1 MTSWRPSNGPVWYR
15 SLPHLLAMFIL
26 SACGGGGCS
35 TCDGC
40 GVSPIPGGFKVE
52 ERVAN
57 ATQIRLTPDGISFLE
72 DNIGSLVTSFL
83 PDGLDFEIPRTEEDF
98 LGTLTICPGS
108 DCIARAEI
116 DSVDI
121 QPVAPN
127 RLEIHLELI
136 LDSRNTAG
144 ARRGLPIDY
153 WACGGEIDLDTRRG
167 SRDVVGINADI
178 VLANETRNPRTG
190 YTRLVVENTMLDPS
204 QPIENADV
212 EVRDCVLSGLLNLAR
227 GLIIDQLT
235 SQVDGLLQDALDEQL
250 CTTQGEFGCPTGTV
264 ADGPAEDDVCRFT
277 AGGECVPILLG
288 TDGQGDLGAAFLGSI
303 SPGTHAPGQFLLAAG
318 GEGEAVN
325 NGMSLFMYGGF
336 LGTSR
341 DFSTTPANNPCVP
354 ALDPPPLPTIPRVAT
369 FRGNTVP
376 GLATPPHV
384 GIGLAESFL
393 DHAGYGMY
401 DAGLLCIGA
410 GTPLAQELST
420 GLFSLLVPSLNRL
433 AFPLR
438 NAPLAVVLRP
448 QNPPDFEIGA
458 GTEVDPLLNVELPQ
472 LQIDFYV
479 YSQERFVRFMTYE
492 ADFSIPINLSVMDG
506 EIVPNILGLTAA
518 NSVVTNQ
525 EVLLTEDPA
534 MLAGVI
540 EDILSAFA
548 SMAFEGLGGFELP
561 ELMGLELQVPEG
573 GIRGIEESGE
583 EFLGIFANLAVAG
596 PSAFSFPADTRLEVG
611 TPVLDPEA
619 MTLANWG
626 NGEIPKVD
634 LFFEADGPE
643 GVEFEYS
650 YRLDNMQWQPWTTE
664 EHVVFE
670 SRTLLFQAVHTI
682 EARARVVG
690 ERDTVD
696 LTPASAEVVIDVLA
710 PAVELESV
718 LGGTLVTARDVI
730 SDDLRVRFREPGDE
744 WSDWAVLE
752 EDHVIGSDG
761 VDVEVRDA
769 SGNVGSASNAL
780 IRGRPNP
787 SADGGCACAVPGQS
801 DNRPLGGLALIG
813 LMMIFLRPRR
823 SQQVRKEVGSSKAR
837 TFREQNSSL
846 ALAATRPQHATS
858 HRPFA
863 STMNDI
869 ASAHGRTTSPTLTT
883 DRQALGLSSALRVI
897 LPFVL
902 AIAGCDCGSNPGPG
916 DTGLPDGPLPD
927 GEFPD
932 GETPDTG
939 PAGPLDPGNLATHLD
954 MAVLSDGST
963 LVLSGYNAGV
973 PPSTRYGDLVVGAWN
988 GTSVDW
994 ESVDGIPDVPP
1005 SNDPAGYRGGISD
1018 PGDDVGEYTSII
1030 ATTGDTLNVTYF
1042 DATNGALKFA
1052 SGTLGGA
1059 WDIQTVDD
1067 EGWAGQ
1073 YSELTEYSGGLAAAY
1088 LAVMEP
1094 ASLPGRPTSEV
1105 RVATA
1110 PAGGAS
1116 WTIARVGTAEIDCRP
1131 QFCPEGAS
1139 CLENGQCV
1147 ADPGDDT
1154 PLDDPFIEDRPPA
1167 IGLFTRI
1174 AATPDGNLALVY
1186 YDRAAGNIM
1195 GSAFDGAAWGA
1206 PFLIDGYG
1214 AGDPDVGDCGVGA
1227 SLAVDDA
1234 GTWHVSYVDGAEETL
1249 RYARVEGTTPTTM
1262 IVDDGST
1269 DGTNPHPDGR
1279 HIVGDDSSIVVT
1291 GSGEIRIAYQDAT
1304 SQRAIL
1310 ARGPGDGTWAIQI
1323 VDMDDSAGYFT
1334 TQQLVGTTSFVAHWW
1349 RQQMRDMLGNGVRVS
1364 AVD

>member
-35 TCDGC
+35 ACEGC
-40 GVSPIPGGFKVE
+40 GVAPIPGGFKIE

-57 ATQIRLTPDGISFLE
+57 SAQIRLTDEGISFIE
-72 DNIGSLVTSFL
+72 DNAADLVTLLL
-83 PDGLDFEIPRTEEDF
+83 PDGLEFPVPPTETNQDIAVC
-98 LGTLTICPGS
+98 GNTRIRVCMDGN
-108 DCIARAEI
+108 CIVRG
-116 DSVDI
+116 DI
-121 QPVAPN
+121 ESLSLVPTAPN
-127 RLEIHLELI
+127 RLEATIRVSLQSRRCTARDAGGTCT
-136 LDSRNTAG
+136 DSAPGPLNIQTNG
-144 ARRGLPIDY
+144 GFLGL
-153 WACGGEIDLDTRRG
+153 CSG
-167 SRDVVGINADI
+167 GINADLDTMRGSRPDVGI
-178 VLANETRNPRTG
+178 VADVVFAEETNAARAG
-190 YTRLVVENTMLDPS
+190 YTKIIVENVGLEPGRE
-204 QPIENADV
+204 IETGETDV
-212 EVRDCVLSGLLNLAR
+212 QLSGDG
-227 GLIIDQLT
+227 GLI
-235 SQVDGLLQDALDEQL
+235 GLLVGFLGGFLEDLILDALQDQVGDLLQGAIDEQL
-250 CTTQGEFGCPTGTV
+250 CTQQGDIGSCTDDPAMLCSSDAECGGTCQRCPTGTFP
-264 ADGPAEDDVCRFT
+264 DGPGSSDICRF
-277 AGGECVPILLG
+277 APDGECVPILLG

-341 DFSTTPANNPCVP
+341 DFTVTPAHNPCVP

-376 GLATPPHV
+376 GLATPPHL

-448 QNPPDFEIGA
+448 QNPPDFEIGT
-458 GTEVDPLLNVELPQ
+458 GTEVDPLLDIQLPQ

-479 YSQERFVRFMTYE
+479 YSQDRFVRFMTYE
-492 ADFSIPINLSVMDG
+492 ADFSIPMNLVVMDG
-506 EIVPNILGLTAA
+506 EIVPEILGLTAA

-525 EVLLTEDPA
+525 ENLLTEDPA

-548 SMAFEGLGGFELP
+548 SMAFAGVGGFALP
-561 ELMGLELQVPEG
+561 DIMGLQLEVPEG

-583 EFLGIFANLAVAG
+583 EFLGIFANLAVA
-596 PSAFSFPADTRLEVG
+596 PTPMPYVFAADTRLEVG
-611 TPVLDPEA
+611 TPVLDPAA
-619 MTLANWG
+619 MTLENWG

-634 LFFEADGPE
+634 LFFEATGPE
-643 GVEFEYS
+643 AVEFEYS
-650 YRLDNMQWQPWTTE
+650 YRLDDMQWSQWTTE

-696 LTPASAEVVIDVLA
+696 LTPAQAEVVIDVLA
-710 PAVELESV
+710 PAVELQRV

-730 SDDLRVRFREPGDE
+730 SDDLRVRFRAPGDE
-744 WSDWAVLE
+744 WSDWAVLQDE
-752 EDHVIGSDG
+752 HVIGADE
-761 VDVEVRDA
+761 VDVEVRDP

-787 SADGGCACAVPGQS
+787 AADGGCACSIPGQ
-801 DNRPLGGLALIG
+801 DDDRPLGGLALIG
-813 LMMIFLRPRR
+813 LLVLGLRR
-823 SQQVRKEVGSSKAR
+823 RKEAGNKSR
-837 TFREQNSSL
+837 YF
-846 ALAATRPQHATS
+846 P
-858 HRPFA
+858 
-863 STMNDI
+863 
-869 ASAHGRTTSPTLTT
+869 
-883 DRQALGLSSALRVI
+883 GLSRSFFFTLLA
-897 LPFVL
+897 FVL
-902 AIAGCDCGSNPGPG
+902 AIAGCDCGGNPGPDDSGLDGGG
-916 DTGLPDGPLPD
+916 DTAFDSNVDAVL
-927 GEFPD
+927 
-932 GETPDTG
+932 
-939 PAGPLDPGNLATHLD
+939 GPLDPGLLATHLD
-954 MAVLSDGST
+954 MTVLSDGST
-963 LVLSGYNAGV
+963 LVLSGYDQGV
-973 PPSTRYGDLVVGAWN
+973 PPSTRYGDLVVGTWN

-994 ESVDGIPDVPP
+994 ETVDGVPDVAPT
-1005 SNDPAGYRGGISD
+1005 NDPSGYRGGISD
-1018 PGDDVGEYTSII
+1018 PGDDVGEFTSII
-1030 ATTGDTLNVTYF
+1030 TAGGDTLNITYF
-1042 DATNGALKFA
+1042 DRTNGALKFA
-1052 SGTLGGA
+1052 AGTVGGT

-1067 EGWAGQ
+1067 EGFAGQ
-1073 YSELTEYSGGLAAAY
+1073 YSSLTAYSGGVAAAY

-1110 PAGGAS
+1110 SAGGTGS
-1116 WTIARVGTAEIDCRP
+1116 WSIARIGTAQIACRP
-1131 QFCPEGAS
+1131 QFCPEGS
-1139 CLENGQCV
+1139 VCLENGDCV
-1147 ADPGDDT
+1147 TDPGSEV
-1154 PLDDPFIEDRPPA
+1154 PLDDPYIEDRPPA
-1167 IGLFTRI
+1167 TGLFTRI

-1186 YDRAAGNIM
+1186 YDRDEGNIM
-1195 GSAFDGAAWGA
+1195 GAAFDGAAWGA
-1206 PFLIDGYG
+1206 PFLIDGYA

-1234 GTWHVSYVDGAEETL
+1234 GVWHVSYVDGAEETL
-1249 RYARVEGTTPTTM
+1249 RYARVEGGTATTM
-1262 IVDDGST
+1262 LVDDGST

-1279 HIVGDDSSIVVT
+1279 HIVGDDSSIAVT
-1291 GSGEIRIAYQDAT
+1291 ASGEIRIAYQDAT
-1304 SQRAIL
+1304 SQRAVM
-1310 ARGPGDGTWAIQI
+1310 ARGTGDGTWVIQI

-1334 TQQLVGTTSFVAHWW
+1334 TQVLVGTTSFIAHWW
-1349 RQQMRDMLGNGVRVS
+1349 RQQMRAMPGSGVRVA